1 MTQKRGKGFAGMSRE
16 RVAEIA
22 KKGGIAAHA
31 AGTAHEFTRE
41 EAQRAGRLGGVAPHV
56 RRGRAR
62 QPPPPETSPAV
73 AAEDTAEPSFVD
85 GTGV

>member
-41 EAQRAGRLGGVAPHV
+41 DRKSVV
-56 RRGRAR
+56 
-62 QPPPPETSPAV
+62 
-73 AAEDTAEPSFVD
+73 
-85 GTGV
+85 